1 MSLSIPIPHHLV
13 KDERA
18 LAQLVSEI
26 VRRAIDGSVN
36 PAQLNVGIRIT
47 GNDLTI
53 ATAGNGVI
61 LSNRAGTH
69 TYRLLMENDGT
80 ISADKIT

>member
-1 MSLSIPIPHHLV
+1 MAILLPVPNDIAQYSLSQLLREILR
-13 KDERA
+13 RA
-18 LAQLVSEI
+18 LDVSI
-26 VRRAIDGSVN
+26 N
-36 PAQLNVGIRIT
+36 PAQVNVGIRIT

-53 ATAGNGVI
+53 ATAGNGVV

-80 ISADKIT
+80 ISADQIT